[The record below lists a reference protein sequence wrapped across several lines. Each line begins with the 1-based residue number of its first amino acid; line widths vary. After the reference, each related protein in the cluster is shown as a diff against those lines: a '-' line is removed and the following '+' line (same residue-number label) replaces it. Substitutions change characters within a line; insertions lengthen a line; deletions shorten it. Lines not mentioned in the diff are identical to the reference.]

1 MRTCKLLSVF
11 VLAMFSFIAH
21 AQDVIVKK
29 DGSTIAA
36 KVTEITSTEIK
47 YKKFSNQNGP
57 TYTIG
62 KNEVSYINYENGE
75 REQIGLPASNI
86 NTHTT
91 NTQSIVQSQD
101 ALNPSDAYLL
111 RQIQHDP
118 YSKKAKTL
126 KKIAFIGGGAL
137 VATGIVF
144 FALNTS
150 DDYQGSYCYE
160 DGNSFWIYGT
170 IAAGAGVILGT
181 SCLIASNIQ
190 KKKADYFAQTAIPL
204 MQLELSRTKQS
215 SLYANVDM
223 FKDNVTHKKALGIG
237 LHLNF

>member
-1 MRTCKLLSVF
+1 MRTIKFLSVV

-29 DGSTIAA
+29 DGNTITS

-62 KNEVSYINYENGE
+62 KNEVNYINYENGE
-75 REQIGLPASNI
+75 REQMNTSISNI
-86 NTHTT
+86 NTTT
-91 NTQSIVQSQD
+91 ANTQSIVQSQD

-111 RQIQHDP
+111 KQFKLDP
-118 YSKKAKTL
+118 YSKKAKAL

-137 VATGIVF
+137 VATGIICI
-144 FALNTS
+144 ALNTPG
-150 DDYQGSYCYE
+150 DDYE
-160 DGNSFWIYGT
+160 DGNDFWIYGT
-170 IAAGAGVILGT
+170 IAASAGIVLGT

-190 KKKADYFAQTAIPL
+190 KKKAEYYAHNIIPL
-204 MQLELSRTKQS
+204 MQMKLLNSKQAA
-215 SLYANVDM
+215 LCANIDM
-223 FKDNVTHKKALGIG
+223 FNDNITHKKSLGLG
-237 LHLNF
+237 FHFNF

>member
-1 MRTCKLLSVF
+1 MRTIKFLSVV

-29 DGSTIAA
+29 DGNTITS

-62 KNEVSYINYENGE
+62 KNEVNYINYENGE
-75 REQIGLPASNI
+75 REQMNTSISNI
-86 NTHTT
+86 NTTT
-91 NTQSIVQSQD
+91 ANTQSIVQSQD

-111 RQIQHDP
+111 KQFKLDP
-118 YSKKAKTL
+118 YSKKAKAL

-137 VATGIVF
+137 VATGIICI
-144 FALNTS
+144 ALNRS
-150 DDYQGSYCYE
+150 GDDYE
-160 DGNSFWIYGT
+160 DGNDFWIYGT
-170 IAAGAGVILGT
+170 IAASAGIVLGT

-190 KKKADYFAQTAIPL
+190 KKKAEYYAHNIIPL
-204 MQLELSRTKQS
+204 MQMKLLNSKQAA
-215 SLYANVDM
+215 LYANIDM
-223 FKDNVTHKKALGIG
+223 FNDNITNKKALGLG
-237 LHLNF
+237 FHFNF

>member
-1 MRTCKLLSVF
+1 MRTIKFLSVV

-29 DGSTIAA
+29 DGNTITS

-62 KNEVSYINYENGE
+62 KNEVNYINYENGE
-75 REQIGLPASNI
+75 REQMNTSISNI
-86 NTHTT
+86 NTTT
-91 NTQSIVQSQD
+91 ANTQSIVQSQD

-111 RQIQHDP
+111 KQFKQDP
-118 YSKKAKTL
+118 YSKKAKAL

-137 VATGIVF
+137 VATGIICI
-144 FALNTS
+144 ALNRS
-150 DDYQGSYCYE
+150 GDDYE
-160 DGNSFWIYGT
+160 DGNDFWIYGT
-170 IAAGAGVILGT
+170 IAASAGIVLGT

-190 KKKADYFAQTAIPL
+190 KKKAEYYAHNIIPL
-204 MQLELSRTKQS
+204 MQMKLLNSKQAA
-215 SLYANVDM
+215 LCANIDM
-223 FKDNVTHKKALGIG
+223 FNDNITHKKALGLG
-237 LHLNF
+237 FHFNF

>member
-1 MRTCKLLSVF
+1 MRTIKFLSVV

-29 DGSTIAA
+29 DGNTITS

-62 KNEVSYINYENGE
+62 KNEVNYINYENGE
-75 REQIGLPASNI
+75 REQMNTSISNI
-86 NTHTT
+86 NTTT
-91 NTQSIVQSQD
+91 ANTQSIVQSQD

-111 RQIQHDP
+111 KQFKLDP
-118 YSKKAKTL
+118 YSKKAKAL

-137 VATGIVF
+137 VATGIICI
-144 FALNTS
+144 ALNTS
-150 DDYQGSYCYE
+150 GDNYE
-160 DGNSFWIYGT
+160 DGNDFWIYGT
-170 IAAGAGVILGT
+170 IAASAGIVLGT

-190 KKKADYFAQTAIPL
+190 KKKAEYYAHNIIPL
-204 MQLELSRTKQS
+204 MQMKLLNSKQAA
-215 SLYANVDM
+215 LYANIDM
-223 FKDNVTHKKALGIG
+223 LNDNITNKKALGLG
-237 LHLNF
+237 FHFNF